1 MEARILRHWLLSGV
15 PKDQLAPILANA
27 QAVRFLPGEVVF
39 EEGDPADGV
48 YLISTGAMDVTATDE
63 QGRVVLARI
72 SADDVLGE
80 MGVLDGQPRSG
91 TATADEHC
99 TAYFVPRERF
109 VEALRG
115 SPALCT
121 RLLALLA
128 KRLRAVN
135 DRIVEAP
142 RAAPRPSTGQRTPAE
157 PPAPSSAPTSA
168 TPAEGAQTTGRR
180 AAESVPEPSESFYDW
195 LMRHTDWA
203 ESVGDLARFAANEPG
218 WPRDARDV
226 DTILRYLEYQTEGA
240 RLQRALGRAWAK
252 WELTGRQ
259 GNPMGDFIDAIT

>member
-1 MEARILRHWLLSGV
+1 AMVVDDLERRGILLVEELPKRTKDVRVFASVSQCCTPLGDGQRKLGRYDAPLKGVRAPTSVPTPPAAQQRSPWPGSRPGTRRPGDITALRSGRRRRLTGHRLFGKIPGVMEARILRHWLLSGV

-128 KRLRAVN
+128 
-135 DRIVEAP
+135 
-142 RAAPRPSTGQRTPAE
+142 
-157 PPAPSSAPTSA
+157 
-168 TPAEGAQTTGRR
+168 
-180 AAESVPEPSESFYDW
+180 
-195 LMRHTDWA
+195 
-203 ESVGDLARFAANEPG
+203 
-218 WPRDARDV
+218 
-226 DTILRYLEYQTEGA
+226 
-240 RLQRALGRAWAK
+240 
-252 WELTGRQ
+252 
-259 GNPMGDFIDAIT
+259 